1 MLYVSD
7 RSSGSA
13 AMSEINITPLIDVML
28 TVLVIFMIAA
38 PLLTQRIPLPFET
51 GQSDKE
57 KVEPVVLAL
66 SIRDN
71 GGLVLQ
77 GETQTCAELELGLR
91 AAAAGSAPVQLE
103 ILPSAH
109 SSYEDLAQ
117 VLAMAQRHRITN
129 LRVLQS
135 GQPIL
140 GQGN

>member
-1 MLYVSD
+1 MLYASE
-7 RSSGSA
+7 RTSGSA

-38 PLLTQRIPLPFET
+38 PLLTHRIPLPFES
-51 GQSDKE
+51 GRPVKQ

-66 SIRDN
+66 SIREN

-77 GETQTCAELELGLR
+77 GESRTRAELELGLR

-103 ILPSAH
+103 ILPDAH
-109 SSYEDLAQ
+109 SSYEDLAR

-129 LRVLQS
+129 LRVLKTDA
-135 GQPIL
+135 GPEADF
-140 GQGN
+140 